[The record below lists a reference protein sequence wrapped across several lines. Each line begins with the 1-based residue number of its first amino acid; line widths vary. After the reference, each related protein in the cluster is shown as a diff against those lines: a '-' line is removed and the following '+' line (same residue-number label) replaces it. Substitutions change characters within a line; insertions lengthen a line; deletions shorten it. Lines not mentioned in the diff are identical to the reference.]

1 MLITPAYA
9 QVSLPFGLGGDSGGM
24 ITSLLPLVLIV
35 VIMYFLALRPQ
46 QQRVKSHQSMV
57 KALRRGDTVVTN
69 GGLVGKVTKVV
80 DDDQIEV
87 EIATLEVEKGDAKS
101 VRVRQMRSM
110 VSEVRAKGEPVKD
123 DS

>member
-1 MLITPAYA
+1 MFITPAFA
-9 QVSLPFGLGGDSGGM
+9 QALPFGLGGESGSM
-24 ITSLLPLVLIV
+24 VTSLLPLILII
-35 VIMYFLALRPQ
+35 VIMYFLVLRPQ
-46 QQRVKSHQSMV
+46 QQRVKQHQSMV

-87 EIATLEVEKGDAKS
+87 EISDG

-123 DS
+123 ESAA

>member
-1 MLITPAYA
+1 MLITPAFA
-9 QVSLPFGLGGDSGGM
+9 QGSLFGM
-24 ITSLLPLVLIV
+24 ITSLLPLILIV
-35 VIMYFLALRPQ
+35 VIMYFLVLRPQ
-46 QQRVKSHQSMV
+46 QQRAKQHRDMV
-57 KALRRGDTVVTN
+57 KALRRGDSVVTN

-87 EIATLEVEKGDAKS
+87 EIADG